1 MLQYMLNITLYGG
14 GFMNLF
20 EVVPHAFFKPL
31 VSKYKHLYF
40 DCIQLLYSSYRS
52 ELSFGIDK
60 VIIINVLEQFLNY
73 STPM

>member
-1 MLQYMLNITLYGG
+1 
-14 GFMNLF
+14 MNLF

-60 VIIINVLEQFLNY
+60 VIIINVLEQYFELQY
-73 STPM
+73 TDIIEEPDMTYIV